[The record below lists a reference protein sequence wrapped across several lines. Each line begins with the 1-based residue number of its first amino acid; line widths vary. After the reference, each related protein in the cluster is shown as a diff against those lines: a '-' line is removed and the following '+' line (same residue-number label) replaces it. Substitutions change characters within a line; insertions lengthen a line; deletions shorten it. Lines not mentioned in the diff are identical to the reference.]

1 MLRTKKIVIAALLGI
16 MSGNIYSA
24 EMNAGT
30 IHFTGEIIEPSCE
43 ISGDGGTSNMN
54 IPLGTYPTS
63 LFDEPGKESTL
74 KPFTITLINC
84 PLKSTGLPAVQLTFT
99 GDTSLTG
106 STSLLNVSQITTSG
120 DNAAT
125 GVGIAI
131 SPDGEDT
138 NLLALD
144 GSEGQV
150 SIELPDAEDAIYA
163 NFNARYKSFAKD
175 VTAGAADGDLVV
187 NILYR

>member
-1 MLRTKKIVIAALLGI
+1 MLRTKKIVIAALLGM
-16 MSGNIYSA
+16 MSGNIYA
-24 EMNAGT
+24 EEINEGT

-43 ISGDGGTSNMN
+43 ISGDGGTHDMN
-54 IPLGTYPTS
+54 VPLGTYPTS
-63 LFDEPGKESTL
+63 LFDSVGKESTL
-74 KPFTITLINC
+74 KPFRITLINC

-99 GDTSLTG
+99 GDTELTG
-106 STSLLNVSQITTSG
+106 STSLLDVSQITTTG
-120 DNAAT
+120 DTAAT

-131 SPDGEDT
+131 SPNGNDT
-138 NLLALD
+138 NLLKLD

-150 SIELPDAEDAIYA
+150 SIDLPEADDAIIA
-163 NFNARYKSFAKD
+163 DFNARYKSFAKE